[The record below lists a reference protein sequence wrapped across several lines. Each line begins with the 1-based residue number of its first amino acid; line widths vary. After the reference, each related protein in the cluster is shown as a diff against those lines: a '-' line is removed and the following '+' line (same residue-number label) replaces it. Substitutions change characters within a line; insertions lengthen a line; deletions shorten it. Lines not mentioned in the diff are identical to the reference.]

1 MTGKQA
7 ADLEVSDLK
16 VSYSGDISI
25 LRGVDCHA
33 RAGQITGIIGPNGAG
48 KSTLLKGVAGL
59 APVTG
64 GRLHVDGRR
73 IEGTP
78 AQRLSDFGIA
88 FVPQEHTIFP
98 EMSVRENLRM
108 GGWTRRRQ
116 RGWLRQRIDFCCNLF
131 PELAERLHMMAGDL
145 SGGQQRLLE
154 IARGLMCEPS
164 VLLLDE
170 PTVGLSPRLATEVYE
185 QIAALPAGSG
195 VTVLLVDQNVRE
207 CLRIAD
213 YVYVLAMGRNDTEGT
228 AQDISDRLPQIVQG
242 WMQRKGSGLDVPT
255 AEEQA

>member
-1 MTGKQA
+1 MNKHHA
-7 ADLEVSDLK
+7 VDLVISGLQ
-16 VSYSGDISI
+16 VAYSRDISI

-59 APVTG
+59 APTTG
-64 GRLHVDGRR
+64 GELFIDGRR
-73 IEGTP
+73 VTGTP
-78 AQRLSDFGIA
+78 AQRLRDAGVA
-88 FVPQEHTIFP
+88 FVPQEHSVFP
-98 EMSVRENLRM
+98 EMSVRENLRL

-116 RGWLRQRIDFCCNLF
+116 RAWLRRRIDFCCHLF
-131 PELAERLHMMAGDL
+131 PELAERLSMMAGDL

-185 QIAALPAGSG
+185 QIRALPAGSG

-207 CLRIAD
+207 CLRISD
-213 YVYVLAMGRNDTEGT
+213 YVYVLAMGRNDTEGS
-228 AQDISDRLPQIVQG
+228 AQDISDRLPEIVQG
-242 WMQRKGSGLDVPT
+242 WMQRKGSGLDVET
-255 AEEQA
+255 VEEVA